1 MKKALAC
8 LVCAVLAALSL
19 PLFAAAA
26 GEAVINVSSVSAHAG
41 EAVDVTVDFSG
52 NPGINTCTFSV
63 EYDEAALT
71 LDSVSASEAIGG
83 TFVYVSRGVWFAESD
98 TAYNG
103 TFFTL
108 HFTVKDSVAP
118 GSYPVSIS
126 YAEGDISNANE
137 ADVNFDISAGG
148 VTVVS
153 AGKYTLTMDGVAG
166 EYFAGETVSLNAEFY
181 TDGQNGY
188 RFAYWSGDTDVLAD
202 TSASEISFTMPE
214 KDITLT
220 KNYIMVGD
228 ANGDGRVNGTDTNYM
243 KRALTGDLTGTSAMD
258 INLDE
263 RWNGTDANLLKRI
276 LVGSYVPEK

>member
-8 LVCAVLAALSL
+8 LVCAVLVAMSL
-19 PLFAAAA
+19 LFSAAAA
-26 GEAVINVSSVSAHAG
+26 GGSVISVAGVTAHAG
-41 EAVDVTVDFSG
+41 EAVDVTVDFAG

-63 EYDEAALT
+63 VYDETALT

-83 TFVYVSRGVWFAESD
+83 TFVYVSRGVWFSESD

-108 HFTVKDSVAP
+108 HFTVKEGTAP
-118 GSYPVSIS
+118 GAYPVSIS
-126 YAEGDISNANE
+126 YAEGDISNVSE

-153 AGKYTLTMDGVAG
+153 AGKYTLSIDGVAG
-166 EYFAGETVSLNAEFY
+166 EYSAGETVSLNAEFY

-188 RFAYWSGDTDVLAD
+188 RFAYWSGDTDVLAN
-202 TSASEISFTMPE
+202 TSASEITFTMPE

-263 RWNGTDANLLKRI
+263 RWNGADVNLLKRI